1 MTRGLALVLL
11 VFCVTITACSD
22 KGSSAAS
29 SARTSPSNS
38 PLAKASGVLDA
49 EVPKPEDFPPDVPIY
64 TGARLTS
71 GASFTSTGQEAW
83 GMEWETLD
91 GVAKVQAYYAQHLNQ
106 GDWTITFKDSPS
118 GTFTAVFSRKSNSKV
133 AGTLA
138 ANADGG
144 VTKILL
150 SLVSPR

>member
-1 MTRGLALVLL
+1 VTRGAAIVLL
-11 VFCVTITACSD
+11 MLSVSVVACSD

-29 SARTSPSNS
+29 STRTSPSNS
-38 PLAKASGVLDA
+38 PLAKASGALDA
-49 EVPKPEDFPPDVPIY
+49 EVPMPEDFPPDVPIY

-71 GASFTSTGQEAW
+71 GASFKSTGQEAW

-91 GVAKVQAYYAQHLNQ
+91 GVAKVQAFFAKQLNQ

-118 GTFTAVFSRKSNSKV
+118 GTFTAVYSRKSNSKV
-133 AGTLA
+133 SGTLA